1 MNYIPLPLVHRL
13 REPYKGQWALPYP
26 FVCHAEV
33 NAILNAIT
41 RDLTGCRMYVA
52 LFPCNECTKIIIQ
65 SGIGEIIYLSDKY
78 AATDS
83 VRASKIML
91 DSSGTAYRQ
100 FVPSRPSLTIDFFT
114 CRLHHD

>member
-1 MNYIPLPLVHRL
+1 M
-13 REPYKGQWALPYP
+13 
-26 FVCHAEV
+26 CSSD
-33 NAILNAIT
+33 LNAIKN
-41 RDLTGCRMYVA
+41 GVPVA
-52 LFPCNECTKIIIQ
+52 IVGAVN
-65 SGIGEIIYLSDKY
+65 SGKSTLLNVYLSDKY